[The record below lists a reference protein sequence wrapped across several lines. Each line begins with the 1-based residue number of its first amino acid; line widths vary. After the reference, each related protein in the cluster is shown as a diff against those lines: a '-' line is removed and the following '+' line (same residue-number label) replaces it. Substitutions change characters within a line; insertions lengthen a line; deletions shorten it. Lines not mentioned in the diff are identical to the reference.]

1 MLSQPRL
8 VHFLRASLQQHNVPD
23 THNKECGMHVETD
36 ALFNQS
42 LAKGLQVLC
51 AFTAGHRSMTLNEIA
66 QRTGMSKSSAQR
78 SVHTLQTLGY
88 IGKHPVTQRFCLQPK
103 VVELGFHYLH
113 AHTLIH
119 AAHSYLA
126 QLARDSGETA
136 TLTEPVG
143 DHMLYLSQVLTTQHI
158 PVLTP
163 VGTRVPMYASSCGR
177 AYLSQLPAEQ
187 WPNLLQ
193 SMPRPA
199 RTRHTLTQVPDIVQR
214 LHQCRDSG
222 YATNC
227 EELFLG
233 DMGLAAPIFNARN
246 EVVGA
251 VHIAPPCSRWSMAD
265 AQKQLAPLVVECAR
279 AISRVVV

>member
-1 MLSQPRL
+1 MP
-8 VHFLRASLQQHNVPD
+8 VD
-23 THNKECGMHVETD
+23 TD

-51 AFTAGHRSMTLNEIA
+51 AFTPGHRSMTLSEIA

-88 IGKHPVTQRFCLQPK
+88 VGKHAITQRFCLLPK

-113 AHTLIH
+113 AHPLIH

-143 DHMLYLSQVLTTQHI
+143 EHMLYLAQVLTTQHV

-163 VGTRVPMYASSCGR
+163 VGTLVPIYASSCGR
-177 AYLSQLPAEQ
+177 AYLSHLPTMQ
-187 WPNLLQ
+187 WQDALQ
-193 SMPRPA
+193 AMERPA
-199 RTRHTLTQVPDIVQR
+199 RTRHTLIQVSDIVQR
-214 LHQCRDSG
+214 LHQCREQG

-233 DMGLAAPIFNARN
+233 DMGIAAPVLNARGD
-246 EVVGA
+246 VVGA
-251 VHIAPPCSRWSMAD
+251 VHIAPPISRWSMAD
-265 AQKQLAPLVVECAR
+265 AQQKLAPLVLECAR

>member
-1 MLSQPRL
+1 MQI
-8 VHFLRASLQQHNVPD
+8 AA
-23 THNKECGMHVETD
+23 D

-51 AFTAGHRSMTLNEIA
+51 AFSEGNRSLTLGEIA

-88 IGKHPVTQRFCLQPK
+88 IGKHPVTQRFCLLPR
-103 VVELGFHYLH
+103 VVELGFHYLDTH
-113 AHTLIH
+113 PLVSL
-119 AAHSYLA
+119 AHSYLA

-136 TLTEPVG
+136 TLSEPTG
-143 DHMLYLSQVLTTQHI
+143 PHMVYIAQVPTTQHI

-163 VGTRVPMYASSCGR
+163 VGTQVPLYASSCGR
-177 AYLSQLPAEQ
+177 AYLSQLPSDQ
-187 WPNLLQ
+187 WPALLTA
-193 SMPRPA
+193 MERRP
-199 RTRHTLTQVPDIVQR
+199 RTRHTVTQVPAIVQR
-214 LHQCRDSG
+214 LHQCRDTG

-233 DMGLAAPIFNARN
+233 DMGIAAPVLNARGQ
-246 EVVGA
+246 VVGA
-251 VHIAPPCSRWSMAD
+251 VHIAPPCSRWRMLD

-279 AISRVVV
+279 AISKLAV